1 MGTPIGLDYGAVMA
15 VATARRADVDLLS
28 EVLPAVE
35 AAILDNLAG
44 DGDDESIGSE
54 VDGES

>member
-15 VATARRADVDLLS
+15 VATARGADVELLS

-44 DGDDESIGSE
+44 EESDDDGAEGKAD
-54 VDGES
+54 